1 MTSMAAPAPAPRDQ
15 VAADVYTELSQA
27 LDSVQAAGTFA
38 AFAKIKEAIIKPFFV
53 QDVGPVDFPLQEST
67 ARQLI
72 EKARQAPYGKGS
84 ETFVDTSVRNTWELD
99 ASQLD
104 HMVPQWTPTV
114 DSACKWAA
122 KQLGI
127 TVPITA
133 QLYKMLIY
141 EEGAMFKAHTDT
153 EKVPG
158 MFGTLVI
165 CLPSEHQGGDL
176 VLKHRDVTKI
186 FKTSEAQPSMACWY
200 SDVSHEVLPVTSG
213 RRWVLTYNLAI
224 SHPLHSRPCA
234 ALNAPRHDKVRRA
247 LAAWLGL
254 RSREGDGAHSGY
266 LYYLLD
272 HTYTEANISLNALKG
287 ADRSRMQCL
296 NDVCSD
302 HNATLLLGVLEKEEF
317 GGCAEVYDG
326 PHGGRGGGGRRG
338 YLGDNGE
345 DDDDIED
352 EDSEWHPFVDVFE
365 TDVSIKKLVNPEGRT
380 LRTGLKIDTAELEGN
395 LIQDYA
401 DPFETA
407 DHGERDYSGFTGNEG
422 VSARHW
428 YRVTIAVIVAND
440 AVDEFLTKAITRTD
454 AQGLL
459 PKYLLRCSDPKN
471 RASVMKTVQYL
482 AQRAWSSASS
492 TSAAENY
499 VYIPESEFSMEV
511 VLQFLETVLLC
522 QQYELFSKAL
532 GWFRTRVGT
541 PLFALV
547 KTAAAEELFDFTK
560 VKDSLLQNLSI
571 CSLAARPAL
580 LSSLVSLN
588 GDNRSL
594 YIRDWAANEAVP
606 AAIDDCLRLQKVTE
620 ADGSALATMVEEYHD
635 LDYLST
641 KLIPAIEKRA
651 ALTPFAL
658 AAFLKCVSFADRGA
672 DQMPVHTAVLE
683 LCKPLLESVI
693 NSMDVGTL
701 RSKNGAAQTAATT
714 KAQRYSYYQEYRYSR
729 SEPQALEFLISPSLL
744 AECVSRCIQLGWN
757 ESSML
762 LCRRIVDRAGLIP
775 VPEFR
780 HLWIP
785 FIHRLMSTLEEN
797 RVPLST
803 PRYQEVACAI
813 LELYLD
819 VAVGKEP
826 SGEVNYSQRP
836 VNPNCYC
843 TDCPAMDRFLA
854 SNQREWQFPAAERRR
869 RHIQTVLESRGAGCS
884 FNTLRYSSPHTLVV
898 TKNIDSGARAKRE
911 WTDKFTQAWDD
922 ITKFDQEK
930 LKVLLGAHYERITSM
945 RHLRF
950 PGTGTAAQAQ
960 QTIAERPRQAG
971 GTAAQP
977 IVIRDSPFAGMKRRA
992 VD

>member
-1 MTSMAAPAPAPRDQ
+1 MAAPAPAPRDQ
-15 VAADVYTELSQA
+15 AAADVYTELSQA

-38 AFAKIKEAIIKPFFV
+38 AFTKIKEANIKPFFV
-53 QDVGPVDFPLQEST
+53 QDVGPVGFPLQEST

-114 DSACKWAA
+114 DDACKWAA

-186 FKTSEAQPSMACWY
+186 FKTSETQPSMACWY

-224 SHPLHSRPCA
+224 SHPLHNRPCA
-234 ALNAPRHDKVRRA
+234 ALNAPGHDKVGKA
-247 LAAWLGL
+247 LAAWLDL
-254 RSREGDGAHSGY
+254 RSREGDGAHPGH

-317 GGCAEVYDG
+317 GGCAEVYDDCYD
-326 PHGGRGGGGRRG
+326 GRWGGRRG
-338 YLGDNGE
+338 YFGDSGEDEDGEDE
-345 DDDDIED
+345 DDDDNGG
-352 EDSEWHPFVDVFE
+352 EDSDWHPFVDIIE

-380 LRTGLKIDTAELEGN
+380 LRTDLKIDTAELEEN

-407 DHGERDYSGFTGNEG
+407 DHGERDYS
-422 VSARHW
+422 A
-428 YRVTIAVIVAND
+428 
-440 AVDEFLTKAITRTD
+440 D
-454 AQGLL
+454 AQDLL
-459 PKYLLRCSDPKN
+459 PQYLPRCSDPRN

-499 VYIPESEFSMEV
+499 MYDPEPKFSMEV
-511 VLQFLETVLLC
+511 ALQFLETVLLY

-532 GWFRTRVGT
+532 GWFGTRVGT

-547 KTAAAEELFDFTK
+547 KTAAGEESFDFTK
-560 VKDSLLQNLSI
+560 VEDRYNLSI
-571 CSLAARPAL
+571 RSLAARPAL

-588 GDNRSL
+588 RDDRSL
-594 YIRDWAANEAVP
+594 HIRGWAANKAVP

-635 LDYLST
+635 LHYLST

-651 ALTPFAL
+651 TLTPFAL
-658 AAFLKCVSFADRGA
+658 AALLKCISFTERGA

-683 LCKPLLESVI
+683 LCKPLLKSVI
-693 NSMDVGTL
+693 DSMDVGTL
-701 RSKNGAAQTAATT
+701 RSKNGVAQTATAT
-714 KAQRYSYYQEYRYSR
+714 KVQRYGYYQTYGHGRE
-729 SEPQALEFLISPSLL
+729 EPQALEFFISPSLL
-744 AECVSRCIQLGWN
+744 AECVSRCILLDWD

-762 LCRRIVDRAGLIP
+762 LCRRVVDRAGLIP

-785 FIHRLMSTLEEN
+785 FIHRLMSTLDEN
-797 RVPLST
+797 RVPLLT
-803 PRYQEVACAI
+803 PCYQEVACAI

-826 SGEVNYSQRP
+826 SGEVNYRQSP
-836 VNPNCYC
+836 INPNCYC

-854 SNQREWQFPAAERRR
+854 SNQREWQFPAAEKRR
-869 RHIQTVLESRGAGCS
+869 RHIQSVLESRGAGCS
-884 FNTLRYSSPHTLVV
+884 FKTLRYGSPHTLVV

-911 WTDKFTQAWDD
+911 WTDRFAQAWDD

-930 LKVLLGAHYERITSM
+930 LKMLLGAQYERITSM

-960 QTIAERPRQAG
+960 QTIAARPRQAG
-971 GTAAQP
+971 RTAAQP
-977 IVIRDSPFAGMKRRA
+977 IVIGDSPVAGMKRKA